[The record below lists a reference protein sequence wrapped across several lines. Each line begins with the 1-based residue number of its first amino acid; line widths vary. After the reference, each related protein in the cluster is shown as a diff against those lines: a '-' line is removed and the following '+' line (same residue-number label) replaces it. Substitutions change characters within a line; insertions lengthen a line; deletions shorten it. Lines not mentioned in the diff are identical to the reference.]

1 MGRTKVRASGHVAG
15 PASVRLTRRITS
27 TCQSPPLPRA
37 AGSDCAR
44 NGSNRTKV
52 FAAFAAAHA
61 SPFGRLTRWRGARA
75 GHHLRDIVGSAKRS
89 PKTKAGAQ
97 TRARNTNGRLLI
109 DSLTHWDHNLRL
121 RVQSGPLRMVPTVR
135 TLATALCLLGLVAAG
150 IVGGSG
156 LGPTAAL
163 ARPTPP

>member
-75 GHHLRDIVGSAKRS
+75 GHHLRDIVGGPVAELVGIEGGVVS
-89 PKTKAGAQ
+89 GV
-97 TRARNTNGRLLI
+97 I
-109 DSLTHWDHNLRL
+109 NLES
-121 RVQSGPLRMVPTVR
+121 SGVEAPDR
-135 TLATALCLLGLVAAG
+135 
-150 IVGGSG
+150 
-156 LGPTAAL
+156 
-163 ARPTPP
+163 RPRHEEHYHEA